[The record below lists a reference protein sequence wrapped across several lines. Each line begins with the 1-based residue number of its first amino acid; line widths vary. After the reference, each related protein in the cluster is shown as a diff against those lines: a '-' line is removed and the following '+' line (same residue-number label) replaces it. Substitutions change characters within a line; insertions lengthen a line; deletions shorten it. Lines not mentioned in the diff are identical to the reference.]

1 MSHLLFLK
9 HKISWKTDRIS
20 YGSKTFV
27 SRTRP
32 KAKKIIENFFLAIP
46 WPWSCAFVDYS
57 IRGTMLLV
65 QMDIHIAVACA
76 DGRNR
81 PKNITNWR
89 VGTCDGPGIIYILP
103 EVAVAR
109 SYLTFCLTD
118 HWTARANLKILLKL
132 CFAFL
137 LSCWENGP
145 GLLYFHERALT
156 MTSYLFLFE
165 KEWRVVDARL

>member
-1 MSHLLFLK
+1 MVRKHLSLK
-9 HKISWKTDRIS
+9 QGLKLKKSLKISFWRYHDHGAVLK
-20 YGSKTFV
+20 
-27 SRTRP
+27 
-32 KAKKIIENFFLAIP
+32 
-46 WPWSCAFVDYS
+46 FVDYS
-57 IRGTMLLV
+57 VRGTMLLV
-65 QMDIHIAVACA
+65 RMDIHIAVACT

-89 VGTCDGPGIIYILP
+89 VWTCDGPGIIYILP

-118 HWTARANLKILLKL
+118 RWTARANLKILLKL

-145 GLLYFHERALT
+145 GLLYFLERALT